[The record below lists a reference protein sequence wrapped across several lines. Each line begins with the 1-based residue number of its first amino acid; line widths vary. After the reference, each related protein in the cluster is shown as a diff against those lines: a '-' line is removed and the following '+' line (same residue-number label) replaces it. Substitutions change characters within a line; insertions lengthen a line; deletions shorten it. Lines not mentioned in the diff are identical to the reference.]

1 MATASPSESRYGAYD
16 TPSPSYPVGANE
28 EPEWLKGFEASKK
41 TKDGEAPKRRGPKPD
56 SKPAATKRQEM
67 NRLAQRTHRERK
79 DLYAQ
84 ELEWRVLRAKEA
96 YAQIVREKEELKHEN
111 QEMAHLL
118 QVHGIPY
125 RNSYVR
131 KLSTAQSESNYMGSS
146 AGSISGASSIRAQTA
161 DGSPF
166 QAPKSLSSPSMAVRR
181 RPHSPGMGISSSSPA
196 TPSNIASQSPG
207 NTTEYTSQAPIGMA
221 ITTNH
226 KASSTGSL
234 PQVHDG
240 SWIFRDDQIS
250 LDFVLH
256 LEGVCQDHKKMM
268 CLRNTNPDANHLT
281 GHALMLSCPPD
292 GHYHENPDDDHYHQ
306 LPEIPNPELMKLLAL
321 SYDLPLNG
329 EMAPVQAL
337 QIIRNH
343 ARASELSQGDFRSL
357 TERLFK
363 YMNCYGRAGVMS
375 LCTTVVSPGSKY
387 WLTESLDSFGAVI
400 AEYAL
405 REQLE
410 RLFAEKDKQRRFLED
425 ASIFGL
431 SELHAR
437 RQPMWRPSGAFLSS
451 PNNATIPTS
460 SNHYPRAV
468 GVVNQTTC
476 NEKQYT
482 YQQLAGYGFVP
493 PNARDSFGDTLGG
506 FGSSIAIDLKSWRK
520 LRNGTY
526 TGSLYAIP
534 DRGWHAALPK
544 IKQTQNTQ
552 GTLNYQ
558 NRIHVF
564 DISFTP
570 TSNATATSPSPP
582 NLFLTYKRSTLFTDP
597 QGNPTT
603 GLDADPSGGLS
614 IKGFPLLPAATYT
627 GNGFGQA
634 GSGGKRLSLDT
645 EGLVLDRD
653 GSYWISDEYG
663 AYIYHFGRSGKLLT
677 AIQPPAAY
685 IPTRNGTTSFSA
697 NSPPIYDP
705 DRTVKP
711 KDPQSGRSNN
721 QGLEGLTASPDGRT
735 LYALTQSALV
745 NDGGPDNPNRRQA
758 RLLQYDISNGRKP
771 IYEKE
776 YVVTLPLYTDP
787 TSKKKATKV
796 AGQSEIHYIGNNQF
810 LILSRDSGAGAGQDS
825 TTSVYRQIDI
835 FDISGATDIKSL
847 ANDATNGSI
856 ASATGVL
863 KPGITAATYCP
874 FLDFNVNSELNKFGL
889 HNGGAQDKGLLDEK
903 WESIA
908 VVPVDGK
915 SGKDG
920 EYFVFSISDNDFIT
934 QD

>member
-363 YMNCYGRAGVMS
+363 YMNCYG
-375 LCTTVVSPGSKY
+375 
-387 WLTESLDSFGAVI
+387 
-400 AEYAL
+400 
-405 REQLE
+405 
-410 RLFAEKDKQRRFLED
+410 
-425 ASIFGL
+425 
-431 SELHAR
+431 
-437 RQPMWRPSGAFLSS
+437 
-451 PNNATIPTS
+451 
-460 SNHYPRAV
+460 
-468 GVVNQTTC
+468 
-476 NEKQYT
+476 
-482 YQQLAGYGFVP
+482 
-493 PNARDSFGDTLGG
+493 
-506 FGSSIAIDLKSWRK
+506 
-520 LRNGTY
+520 
-526 TGSLYAIP
+526 
-534 DRGWHAALPK
+534 
-544 IKQTQNTQ
+544 NTQ

-627 GNGFGQA
+627 GNGFGQP

-915 SGKDG
+915 NGKDG